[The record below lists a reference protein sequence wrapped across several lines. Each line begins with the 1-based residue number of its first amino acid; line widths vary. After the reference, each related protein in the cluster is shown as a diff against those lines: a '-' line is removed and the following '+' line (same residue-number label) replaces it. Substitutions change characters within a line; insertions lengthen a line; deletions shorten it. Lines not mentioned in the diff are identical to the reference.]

1 MSDPHVREY
10 LAAAEGM
17 ADVYGGTPYPP
28 ATRMPRVGE
37 ICSGRTA
44 GRRWQG
50 EVVAV
55 FAAAGTL
62 DVEVAGAWLASVPI
76 QDLDD

>member
-1 MSDPHVREY
+1 
-10 LAAAEGM
+10 
-17 ADVYGGTPYPP
+17 
-28 ATRMPRVGE
+28 MPRVGE
-37 ICSGRTA
+37 VCSGRTA

-55 FAAAGTL
+55 FASAGTL